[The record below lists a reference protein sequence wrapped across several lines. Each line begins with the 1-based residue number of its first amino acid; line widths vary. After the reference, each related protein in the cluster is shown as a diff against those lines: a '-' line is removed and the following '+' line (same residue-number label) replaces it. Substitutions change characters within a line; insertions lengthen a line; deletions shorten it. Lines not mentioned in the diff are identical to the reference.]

1 MKIKEIADRL
11 DVSARAIRFYE
22 QKGLVQPAK
31 ESANGYR
38 TFSEED
44 AWKLQTIVSLKEIG
58 FRLNDIAPVLRNIR
72 SGDGEAVLE
81 FLEAQR
87 SAMYARWVETRQM
100 IETLERVIER
110 ASGEEG
116 LSGTDL
122 AEMAEGVKQ
131 LKAARAD
138 WKDMWN
144 YDVLAESF
152 DRLASEAGETGFG
165 ASYRP
170 LLELAA
176 QRIAPASGER
186 GLDAGTGTG
195 NLAGLL
201 ASRGARMAGIDQSRE
216 MLRRCNSKYPEVET
230 KLGNVL
236 AIPYFDSTFHFVASS
251 FALQHL
257 HGRQLPAA
265 IQEMDRV
272 LRPGG
277 RMVIVDR
284 FHEGARSAHP
294 KSMLRAADPLPL
306 LERLEAWGYEIRKE
320 LLEDSLGVITA
331 NKP

>member
-31 ESANGYR
+31 ENGNGYR

-58 FRLNDIAPVLRNIR
+58 FRLSDIAPVLQDIK
-72 SGDGEAVLE
+72 SGDGEAVLG

-87 SAMYARWVETRQM
+87 SAMYARWVEMRQM
-100 IETLERVIER
+100 LETLERVIDR

-116 LSGTDL
+116 LSGADL
-122 AEMAEGVKQ
+122 VEMAEGAKQ

-138 WKDMWN
+138 WKDSWN
-144 YDVLAESF
+144 YDSLAESF
-152 DRLASEAGETGFG
+152 DRLASVDGESGFG
-165 ASYRP
+165 VHYRP
-170 LLELAA
+170 ILELAA
-176 QRIAPASGER
+176 QRIAPAAGER

-201 ASRGARMAGIDQSRE
+201 ASGGARMAGIDQSRE
-216 MLRRCNSKYPEVET
+216 MLRRCRSKYPEVET

-236 AIPYFDSTFHFVASS
+236 AIPYFDSTFHFVATS

-257 HGRQLPAA
+257 NGRQLPAA
-265 IQEMDRV
+265 LQEMDRV

-277 RMVIVDR
+277 RLVIVDR
-284 FHEGARSAHP
+284 FIGHEEERV
-294 KSMLRAADPLPL
+294 KSKLRAVDPAPL
-306 LERLEAWGYEIRKE
+306 LKRLEACGYEVQAER
-320 LLEDSLGVITA
+320 LADSLGVITA
-331 NKP
+331 KKP